1 MQLTKVTLVVR
12 DYDEAITWYVSRL
25 GFVVREDVPMPDQ
38 GKRWVVVGPPGGG
51 PGFVLGRATSDAQLA
66 AVGNQTGGRVFLFL
80 GTDDFTRDFDRLV
93 AHGTTIVRGPIAE
106 PYGTVAVFADLYGN
120 LWDLVGPP
128 A

>member
-1 MQLTKVTLVVR
+1 MELTKVTLVVR
-12 DYDEAITWYVSRL
+12 DYDEATAWYVSRL

-38 GKRWVVVGPPGGG
+38 GKRWVVIGPPGGG
-51 PGFVLGRATSDAQLA
+51 PGFVLGRATTDAQLA

-93 AHGTTIVRGPIAE
+93 AHGTTIVRGPNAE
-106 PYGTVAVFADLYGN
+106 PYGMVAVFADLYGN

-128 A
+128 P